1 MSADLLPLKPSEICL
16 RVDNPTF
23 RHYIFLYFNILTK
36 EQKVARARTKPIAMA
51 ESNGILMKFFKGLG
65 DPTRL
70 RIVEALLDRERNVSE
85 LIQLIGVPQSNISN
99 HLACLKWCGYITT
112 RKEGTSV
119 YYQITDERVKKIVEL
134 AREIIADH
142 AENLYACTRIKG

>member
-1 MSADLLPLKPSEICL
+1 
-16 RVDNPTF
+16 
-23 RHYIFLYFNILTK
+23 
-36 EQKVARARTKPIAMA
+36 VARARTKHIAMA
-51 ESNGILMKFFKGLG
+51 ESNGILMKFFNGLG

>member
-1 MSADLLPLKPSEICL
+1 MARPRQRL
-16 RVDNPTF
+16 
-23 RHYIFLYFNILTK
+23 
-36 EQKVARARTKPIAMA
+36 VALA
-51 ESNGILMKFFKGLG
+51 ESDEILMKFFKGLG

-70 RIVEALLDRERNVSE
+70 RIIEALLEKERNVSE
-85 LIQLIGVPQSNISN
+85 LIKFIGVPQSNISN
-99 HLACLKWCGYITT
+99 HLACLKWCGYITS

-119 YYQITDERVKKIVEL
+119 YYQITDERVKKIVAL

>member
-1 MSADLLPLKPSEICL
+1 MPRPRQKPVVL
-16 RVDNPTF
+16 
-23 RHYIFLYFNILTK
+23 
-36 EQKVARARTKPIAMA
+36 A
-51 ESNGILMKFFKGLG
+51 ESDEILMKFFKGLG

-70 RIVEALLDRERNVSE
+70 RIVEALLEKERNVSE
-85 LIQLIGVPQSNISN
+85 LIKLVGVPQSNISN
-99 HLACLKWCGYITT
+99 HLACLKWCGYITS

-119 YYQITDERVKKIVEL
+119 YYQITDERVRKIVGL